1 MTTTIAQAQP
11 TAAAVDPTE
20 ARHEFFFNLEL
31 MELTMV
37 IPQAATPAQPVN
49 KY

>member
-1 MTTTIAQAQP
+1 MTTTIAQP
-11 TAAAVDPTE
+11 TVSTVDPAE

-37 IPQAATPAQPVN
+37 IPQAAPVQPVI